1 MFDEISQ
8 QTHTLALDALR
19 PYLSVVV
26 LECHGPDPAR
36 AFERLSAFLGSAP
49 RRHPGRSVDLL
60 ARVRWRAEDPADEPT
75 LEILTAADINDLV
88 GVVWRLE
95 YAPSW
100 AQDTIEFRDTEHT
113 LVLALRHQHLVA
125 VYADAATTRRLQG
138 WLNKPP
144 QPEWRRIP
152 PQVLETA
159 LLQGEVKGLW
169 LQGTHRRRTTKPDSK
184 NISGTRLQDA
194 LDPAHDSSF
203 AMRSARVDL
212 ESSPDRT
219 AFAGKVGTTP
229 ANSSV
234 WSSAPTIDF
243 AHYVTAVIELLT
255 LVRAAMH
262 RGPTTAGPLPVL
274 ARQASDLSGITGAY
288 AVAVLTPDDLLSFPN
303 TDTELVSDAELLQHA
318 IHAIDGDPHSAAFT
332 LDVGI
337 DGAIGG
343 RLGVTPK
350 HVNGRYIL
358 DIGLRGNPTDPAR
371 VQPVR
376 DALVHGDLL
385 TIYYRSGHAYAH
397 NTFYTA
403 PITTARFANWDFR
416 DFTGYRLDQEK
427 PKAAGTQAIHDA
439 IGVHG
444 DESLFAWVVRQYRD
458 GWLICD
464 DGSGE
469 VADFVHIANDG
480 TLTLIH
486 VKAAHSASP
495 RREIAVVPYE
505 VVVVQP
511 HVNSATYA
519 RVRGSSCATTG
530 PTNELLRLYLL
541 ERLLTSARS
550 NIVAACDDLTVI
562 GSCH

>member
-1 MFDEISQ
+1 M
-8 QTHTLALDALR
+8 
-19 PYLSVVV
+19 
-26 LECHGPDPAR
+26 
-36 AFERLSAFLGSAP
+36 
-49 RRHPGRSVDLL
+49 
-60 ARVRWRAEDPADEPT
+60 
-75 LEILTAADINDLV
+75 
-88 GVVWRLE
+88 
-95 YAPSW
+95 
-100 AQDTIEFRDTEHT
+100 
-113 LVLALRHQHLVA
+113 LALRHQHLVA

-505 VVVVQP
+505 VVVSQAVKNVIYADSELLTTNLTSPGIARPACWIDGVRVEDRTEFLKVLQIRDSTDRTEVVVVQP